1 MTRQEMENF
10 IHATGNVSRPG
21 LERITELM
29 EKLGNPQ
36 NDVKFIHVAGTN
48 GKGSTSAMME
58 SVLRA
63 AGYRTGLYTSPHL
76 FRMSERIKVD
86 GVEVTEEELCELAE
100 ETKRAVDTM
109 DDKPTEFERITAMGF
124 LYFKKRN
131 CDIVVLEV
139 GLGGR
144 MDATNIIPAPEVAV
158 IMNIALEHT
167 NILGDTVEKIA
178 FEKGGIIKA
187 GTSVALYRQSA
198 QAEGVIE
205 ALCRERGAKLRRA
218 ESVTLQKRSIDG
230 QTFDCG
236 AREGLSIALLGSHQ
250 LGNAA
255 TALAAIDALREK
267 GWRISEE
274 AVREGLAATR
284 WGARLEVLHREPT
297 VLLDGAHNPD
307 GVTALSNALYELFGE
322 EKLTLV
328 MGVMADKDYVEMLE
342 LIAPRAKR
350 VIATAPDYY
359 RALSPKALADAL
371 AAKLSVP
378 VVDGGSVENA
388 LRLVLDTT
396 PANEAVCVFGSLYQA
411 GEVRAFFG
419 KE

>member
-1 MTRQEMENF
+1 MTKQEMENF

-21 LERITELM
+21 LSRITELM

-36 NDVKFIHVAGTN
+36 NDLKFVHVAGTN
-48 GKGSTSAMME
+48 GKGSTSAMLE
-58 SVLRA
+58 SILRT
-63 AGYRTGLYTSPHL
+63 AGHRTGLYTSPHL
-76 FRMSERIKVD
+76 WRMNERIRVN
-86 GVEVTEEELCELAE
+86 GVEVTDDELCALAE
-100 ETKRAVDTM
+100 ETKAAVDAM
-109 DDKPTEFERITAMGF
+109 EDKPTEFERITAMGF

-144 MDATNIIPAPEVAV
+144 MDATNIIPAPEAAV

-167 NILGDTVEKIA
+167 AILGDTVEKIA
-178 FEKGGIIKA
+178 FEKGGVIKT
-187 GTSVALYRQSA
+187 GTSVALYRQSEA
-198 QAEGVIE
+198 AERVIGE
-205 ALCRERGAKLRRA
+205 ICAERGAKLCRA
-218 ESVTLQKRSIDG
+218 QGVTLRERSIDG
-230 QTFDCG
+230 QVFDCG
-236 AREGLSIALLGSHQ
+236 ERAALKLPLLGSHQ

-267 GWRISEE
+267 GFAISEE
-274 AVREGLAATR
+274 AVREGLARTV
-284 WGARLEVLHREPT
+284 WSARLELLHRAPA

-307 GVTALSNALYELFGE
+307 GVTALAKALEELFGE

-342 LIAPRAKR
+342 IIAPRAKR

-359 RALSPKALADAL
+359 RALDPKSLAEALD
-371 AAKLSVP
+371 AKLDMP
-378 VVDGGSVENA
+378 VIDGGSVENA
-388 LRLVLDTT
+388 LRLALDTT
-396 PANEAVCVFGSLYQA
+396 PENEAVCVFGSLYQA

>member
-1 MTRQEMENF
+1 MTKQEMENF
-10 IHATGNVSRPG
+10 VHATGNVSRPG

-29 EKLGNPQ
+29 RLLGDPQ
-36 NDVKFIHVAGTN
+36 DSLKFIHVAGTN
-48 GKGSTSAMME
+48 GKGSTSAMIE
-58 SVLRA
+58 SMARA
-63 AGYRTGLYTSPHL
+63 AGYRTGFYTSPHL

-86 GVEVTEEELCELAE
+86 GVEVTDDELCALAE
-100 ETKRAVDTM
+100 ETKAAVDKM
-109 DDKPTEFERITAMGF
+109 ADKPTEFERITAMGF

-144 MDATNIIPAPEVAV
+144 MDATNIIPAPEAAV

-178 FEKGGIIKA
+178 FEKGGVIKA
-187 GTSVALYRQSA
+187 GTSVALYRQSEA
-198 QAEGVIE
+198 AERVIE
-205 ALCRERGAKLRRA
+205 ELCAERGAKLCRA
-218 ESVTLQKRSIDG
+218 QGVTLRERSLDG
-230 QTFDCG
+230 QVFDCG
-236 AREGLSIALLGSHQ
+236 GRAALKLPLLGSHQ

-267 GWRISEE
+267 GWKISEE
-274 AVREGLAATR
+274 AVRDGLARTV
-284 WGARLEVLHREPT
+284 WPARLEVLHRLPA

-307 GVTALSNALYELFGE
+307 GVTALNNALLELFGE

-342 LIAPRAKR
+342 IVAPRAKR

-359 RALSPKALADAL
+359 RALDPASLAAALD
-371 AAKLSVP
+371 AKLSVP
-378 VVDGGSVENA
+378 VIDGGSVENA
-388 LRLVLDTT
+388 LRLALDT
-396 PANEAVCVFGSLYQA
+396 AEENEAICVFGSLYQA